1 MDAAPEIE
9 QYVRHLVGIE
19 DDVLV
24 AVRARHETQG
34 LPPIQISAEEGQL
47 IAVLL
52 RAIAAQRVLEVGTL
66 GGYSGVW
73 IARAVGADGRLITI
87 ESKRAHARVARQAF
101 RDAEVTD
108 RVELIVGDA
117 RDVLPTLEPA
127 FDAVFLDADKESL
140 PAYFAHAMRLLR
152 VGGLLLCDN
161 TFYHGRVLEERD
173 RAADVEGMRAYNE
186 LAARDP
192 RLSTAIVPVRDG
204 LMISLKVRD

>member
-9 QYVRHLVGIE
+9 QYVRDLVGIE

-24 AVRARHETQG
+24 AVRERHEAQG
-34 LPPIQISAEEGQL
+34 LPAIQISAEEGQL

-66 GGYSGVW
+66 GGYSAVW
-73 IARAVGADGRLITI
+73 IARAVGADGRLTTI

-117 RDVLPTLEPA
+117 REVLPTLEPA

-161 TFYHGRVLEERD
+161 TFYHGRVLEEHD